1 MRRVRKAITA
11 GIGAAI
17 TAGVTSIVQD
27 GALTRAEVTK
37 ALGVALAAG
46 VTVAWA
52 TWRVRNDPTTAR
64 RV

>member
-1 MRRVRKAITA
+1 MRRIRKAITA

-17 TAGVTSIVQD
+17 TAGLTAVVTD
-27 GALTRAEVTK
+27 GALTRAEFSK
-37 ALGVALAAG
+37 SLGVALVAG

-52 TWRVRNDPTTAR
+52 TWRVPNTPTTAR